1 MNDALHRPQLSLVLP
16 AYNEEQNIGP
26 CIDDLIDCLVT
37 QNGLRI
43 EIIVVNDNSRDET
56 EREVLS
62 RAAAQPGIVRLIRRH
77 PPGGFG
83 RAIRTGLEY
92 VRGDVVI
99 VYMADRSDH
108 PVDALRYYQK
118 INEGYDCVFGSRF
131 IDGSTVHHYP
141 PLKLWVNRTVNK
153 SIQWMFWTDM
163 NDLTNAFKA
172 YRREVVQTCGP
183 YKACHFN
190 ITLEMSLSA
199 LIGGYKIVE
208 IPIGWEGRTWGS
220 TNLRMG
226 EMGRRYLCTLLMLF
240 FQRILMRDDVQS
252 ERFQKTTL
260 GEEIVVGATP
270 NKNGKKLSPRDAN
283 DLA

>member
-1 MNDALHRPQLSLVLP
+1 MNPQISLVLP
-16 AYNEEQNIGP
+16 AYNEEANIGP
-26 CIDDLIDCLVT
+26 CVDDLLKHLVGQHGVKT
-37 QNGLRI
+37 
-43 EIIVVNDNSRDET
+43 EVIVVNDNSSDQT
-56 EREVLS
+56 EAEVLKI
-62 RAAAQPGIVRLIRRH
+62 AQAWPGCVRLIRRN

-83 RAIRTGLEY
+83 RAIRTGLSF
-92 VRGDVVI
+92 VTGDVVI

-108 PVDALRYYQK
+108 PEDAYAYYQK

-131 IDGSTVHHYP
+131 VEGAKVSRYP
-141 PLKLWVNRTVNK
+141 KGKLVVNRIVNTVV
-153 SIQWMFWTDM
+153 QWMFWTKM

-199 LIGGYKIVE
+199 LIGGYKIIQ

-220 TNLRMG
+220 TNLQMT

-240 FQRILMRDDVQS
+240 FQRILMNDDVKS
-252 ERFQKTTL
+252 ERFGKTTL
-260 GEEIVVGATP
+260 AEEIGTD
-270 NKNGKKLSPRDAN
+270 SPED
-283 DLA
+283 